1 SVDRVLEMR
10 KLCEQKNG
18 FLSILSAPIDIK
30 QKVDVWGYSG
40 NALELMRGIKK
51 QFDSENILSPGRFV
65 GGI

>member
-1 SVDRVLEMR
+1 
-10 KLCEQKNG
+10 
-18 FLSILSAPIDIK
+18 
-30 QKVDVWGYSG
+30 DVWGYSG